1 MWTSDMQQLQL
12 LYKLAS
18 DKENKELVLDFIS
31 NEIGCIV
38 SSINDLNEKLKYYQM
53 FENEIR
59 EK

>member
-1 MWTSDMQQLQL
+1 MQQLQL